1 MRATAADIRYP
12 RGLAPQASPLRT
24 PVFRVLSRNDPII
37 PYEQC
42 VAFAAQPTVGCANP
56 PFATPSPTALPN
68 RPRHRP
74 VLLQVSDACA
84 FVHRCVDE
92 ALFAQL
98 DRVLVQPAAG
108 HCAAFGCDPTL
119 AAAVRD
125 WREQK
130 RIK

>member
-56 PFATPSPTALPN
+56 PFATPSPTALAIA
-68 RPRHRP
+68 RCCCKCLTLR
-74 VLLQVSDACA
+74 LCAQVC
-84 FVHRCVDE
+84 
-92 ALFAQL
+92 
-98 DRVLVQPAAG
+98 G
-108 HCAAFGCDPTL
+108 
-119 AAAVRD
+119 
-125 WREQK
+125 
-130 RIK
+130 